1 MKFQNVYIEDVENY
15 NYESKLLNSL
25 GEELSL
31 IIWVMIVLVLI
42 IFSYMTNQKN
52 LSNQTDAGAY
62 EKLSI
67 SEEIKLEENINR
79 FI

>member
-52 LSNQTDAGAY
+52 LSNQTDAGVY

>member
-52 LSNQTDAGAY
+52 LSNQTDAGVY

-67 SEEIKLEENINR
+67 SEEIKLEDNE
-79 FI
+79 

>member
-52 LSNQTDAGAY
+52 LSNQTDARAY

>member
-52 LSNQTDAGAY
+52 LSNQTDEGVY